1 MLVLVQIWPPWSAAS
16 AQSVHKKGCYLEN
29 TFIGARVEDVP
40 PQPLEG
46 MSADGVGLF
55 GEPTRLGGAR
65 VEGGGAGAVRVAGHR
80 EERAR
85 REREPERRRRRL
97 LSEEGTPG

>member
-1 MLVLVQIWPPWSAAS
+1 MEGHLRGS
-16 AQSVHKKGCYLEN
+16 
-29 TFIGARVEDVP
+29 RVEDVP

-55 GEPTRLGGAR
+55 GEPARLGGAR
-65 VEGGGAGAVRVAGHR
+65 VEGGRARAVRVAGHR

>member
-1 MLVLVQIWPPWSAAS
+1 MQEARQRVLFRD
-16 AQSVHKKGCYLEN
+16 
-29 TFIGARVEDVP
+29 TFHVPARARVEDVP

-55 GEPTRLGGAR
+55 GEPARLGGAR
-65 VEGGGAGAVRVAGHR
+65 VEGGRAGAVRVAGHR

>member
-1 MLVLVQIWPPWSAAS
+1 MQEARQRVLFRD
-16 AQSVHKKGCYLEN
+16 
-29 TFIGARVEDVP
+29 TFHVPARARVEDVP

-55 GEPTRLGGAR
+55 GEPARLGGAR
-65 VEGGGAGAVRVAGHR
+65 VEGGRAGAVRVAGHR

-85 REREPERRRRRL
+85 REREPERRRRL